1 MKNPLISY
9 FNNGITDIYKPYTV
23 SIEKLHSGIVTCEK
37 WIEPTQ
43 KTREAY
49 LKYGKTAQ
57 YKAIRNKL
65 PYVTP
70 DGIWSD
76 RSRTASSKLITPS
89 NLIQI
94 DIDGLNAVELEATRR
109 IMITDP
115 HTLILFTSPSGAG
128 LKSFVTCEN
137 LSSCEGELIRY
148 YRQLGIVLD
157 ESTLHDKAACFVCH
171 DSSAYLNLEAES
183 FVFKTTPSQERKT
196 VKPLIVSAACSTVA
210 ESSGFFNVIVAAKA
224 EQVANS
230 PQHSGTTTLNGCAYK
245 LGRYA
250 NAGLSREAAEGALR
264 QAYLNRPFQ
273 RHSEAEFIKVFSSGW
288 EAGKLK
294 PLSIDKPSQFAKSG
308 RVS

>member
-1 MKNPLISY
+1 MINPLISY
-9 FNNGITDIYKPYTV
+9 FDGGITDIYKPYTV
-23 SIEKLHSGIVTCEK
+23 SIEKLHSGITSCEK
-37 WIEPTQ
+37 WIEPTNR
-43 KTREAY
+43 TREAY
-49 LKYGKTAQ
+49 LKYGKTAP

-70 DGIWSD
+70 DGVWSD
-76 RSRTASSKLITPS
+76 RSTTGRLLTPS

-94 DIDGLNAVELEATRR
+94 DIDGLNAEELETTRR

-128 LKSFVTCEN
+128 LKSFVKCEN
-137 LSSCEGELIRY
+137 FSSCEGELIRY

-183 FVFKTTPSQERKT
+183 FVFKTAPSQERK
-196 VKPLIVSAACSTVA
+196 VIKPLIVSAACSTVA
-210 ESSGFFNVIVAAKA
+210 ESSGYFNAMITAKA

-230 PQHSGTTTLNGCAYK
+230 PQHTGTTTLNGCAYK

-250 NAGLSREAAEGALR
+250 GSGLSREAAEDALR
-264 QAYLNRPFQ
+264 QAYLSRPFQ
-273 RHSEAEFIKVFSSGW
+273 RHSEAEFIKVFNSGW
-288 EAGKLK
+288 EAGKQK
-294 PLSIDKPSQFAKSG
+294 PLSIDKPSQFAKAAK
-308 RVS
+308 